1 MSELIPYRGLGC
13 QGSAPYASPMPFV
26 KQRRRGWLGRAAVS
40 EHGAERPSQRGSA
53 DAASCGA
60 PGACLRVTSGPPLPP
75 RGDGS
80 TGVDPRQGRLPGSL
94 RDGLRPA
101 LTRTLV

>member
-1 MSELIPYRGLGC
+1 VSELIPYRGLGC

-60 PGACLRVTSGPPLPP
+60 PGACLRVTSGPPFHHAAMVLPAQT
-75 RGDGS
+75 RGKAACRGHCVM
-80 TGVDPRQGRLPGSL
+80 GCAQP
-94 RDGLRPA
+94 
-101 LTRTLV
+101 